1 MEKDS
6 EEYVMK
12 KSPLK
17 RYAVLIF
24 MILFLNPCPVFPS
37 ETNLNTESELN
48 WVIKNMKNKEKSLKT
63 LTAKFAQTKNTR
75 LLKEPL
81 YSEGIMYFDS
91 EGKMLFEVTSPSSV
105 MMLIKSGLLLIY
117 YPDISKTKEKYL
129 GNNFLKKYL
138 GIGQSI
144 EEFREQYSIQLVSKT
159 NSGAYHLKLI
169 PKIKAIAKRI
179 DRIEIEVRPTQWLPE
194 RICFKEK
201 EGDYTSIHLEF
212 TSINKPLPA
221 RIFKINAPEQDED
234 DQ

>member
-1 MEKDS
+1 
-6 EEYVMK
+6 MK

-24 MILFLNPCPVFPS
+24 MGLILFLNPCPVFPS

-81 YSEGIMYFDS
+81 YSEGIIYFDS

-105 MMLIKSGLLLIY
+105 MVLVKSGLLLVY
-117 YPDISKTKEKYL
+117 YPDISKTKEKYF
-129 GNNFLKKYL
+129 GNNFFKKYL
-138 GIGQSI
+138 GIGQSV

-179 DRIEIEVRPTQWLPE
+179 DRIEIEVRPTWWLPE

-201 EGDYTSIHLEF
+201 EGDYTSILLEYV
-212 TSINKPLPA
+212 SINEPLPEG
-221 RIFKINAPEQDED
+221 IFKINAPEKDENNF
-234 DQ
+234 